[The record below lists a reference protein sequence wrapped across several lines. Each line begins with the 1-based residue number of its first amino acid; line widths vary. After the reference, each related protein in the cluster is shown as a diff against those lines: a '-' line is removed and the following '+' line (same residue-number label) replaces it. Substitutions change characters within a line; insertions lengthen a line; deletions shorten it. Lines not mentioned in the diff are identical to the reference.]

1 MGALEPIGLLIAGA
15 ILKWIADMVADR
27 EKKSD
32 EIDKHLASEDV
43 KLRDKVADLDKTN
56 STAIATLTSG
66 IEHVVGELAGMRS
79 DMKEHRAVVFQ
90 RLDRNERDIGEVKAL
105 VIETNATLNA
115 IKLNLNH
122 ESTP

>member
-1 MGALEPIGLLIAGA
+1 VGALEPVALLVAGA

-32 EIDKHLASEDV
+32 EMDKHLASEDV

-79 DMKEHRAVVFQ
+79 DMKEHRTVVFQ

-105 VIETNATLNA
+105 VMETNATVNA

-122 ESTP
+122 DHTP

>member
-1 MGALEPIGLLIAGA
+1 MGALEPVALLVAGA

-32 EIDKHLASEDV
+32 EMDKHLASEDV

-79 DMKEHRAVVFQ
+79 DMKEHRTVVFQ

-105 VIETNATLNA
+105 VMETNATVNA

-122 ESTP
+122 DHTP

>member
-1 MGALEPIGLLIAGA
+1 MGALEPVALLVAGA

-32 EIDKHLASEDV
+32 EMDKHLASEDV

-79 DMKEHRAVVFQ
+79 DMKEHRTVVFQ
-90 RLDRNERDIGEVKAL
+90 RLDRNERDIGEVKTL
-105 VIETNATLNA
+105 VVQTNATVNA
-115 IKLNLNH
+115 IKLSLNQ